1 VTLLVLVVLAIV
13 WVAVLVPPMVRA
25 RAETRPAE
33 SISAFHRQLTVLRR
47 TAPFPRRVGLHD
59 RPRSHGAL
67 GVPAPMPLVNR
78 STVNRSTGNRST
90 VNRSTSVRALRAPS
104 AAAPSRSRSARSVST
119 RTLRRRRD
127 VFVALL
133 AAAALS
139 LLLGVLVMRAMLAV
153 HIAVDV
159 LLGAYVGLLIRQ
171 RNLAAEREMKVR
183 FLPGPRAVEPALL
196 RRSVN

>member
-1 VTLLVLVVLAIV
+1 MVLVVLAIV
-13 WVAVLVPPMVRA
+13 WVAVLVPPMLRS
-25 RAETRPAE
+25 RAESRPAD
-33 SISAFHRQLTVLRR
+33 SISAFRRQLTVLRR
-47 TAPFPRRVGLHD
+47 TAPFPRRAGLQD
-59 RPRSHGAL
+59 RPRPRGAL
-67 GVPAPMPLVNR
+67 AVPATMPLVNR
-78 STVNRSTGNRST
+78 SS
-90 VNRSTSVRALRAPS
+90 SVRHLRSPAP
-104 AAAPSRSRSARSVST
+104 AARPRPQSARSVSS

-139 LLLGVLVMRAMLAV
+139 LALGVLVMRAMLAV

-159 LLGAYVGLLIRQ
+159 LLGAYVALLIRQ